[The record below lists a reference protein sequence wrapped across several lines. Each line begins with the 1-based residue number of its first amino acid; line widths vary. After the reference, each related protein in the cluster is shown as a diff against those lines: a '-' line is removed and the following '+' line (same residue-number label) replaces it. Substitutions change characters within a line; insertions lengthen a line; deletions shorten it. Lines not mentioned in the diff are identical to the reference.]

1 MFNTT
6 PEIWTPSAST
16 LTTELRAMGMALSNR
31 GVGVGVGGGSGVD
44 VAVGDGMGVGVGV
57 GTGIGVGVGT
67 GTAVGVGDGV
77 SVGVGVGVASDPQA
91 ARAIMDTDAATER
104 KSFFELT
111 MSPPDRLRIKALLQ
125 FYKEAVPFANALLK
139 KSVPTNESNE
149 S

>member
-1 MFNTT
+1 
-6 PEIWTPSAST
+6 
-16 LTTELRAMGMALSNR
+16 MGMALSNS

-57 GTGIGVGVGT
+57 GTGVGVGVGT

-77 SVGVGVGVASDPQA
+77 SAGVGVASDPQA

-111 MSPPDRLRIKALLQ
+111 MSPPNTLRIKALFQ
-125 FYKEAVPFANALLK
+125 FYKEAFPFANALLK
-139 KSVPTNESNE
+139 KSVPTNLSQGELNKGHGNYRHSVE
-149 S
+149 QQDRCP